1 MSKTRKGHVVIEDI
15 TDPVL
20 RRYAEEKL
28 LAEQLSENSVSSY
41 LSDLL
46 FFSDFLAAQN
56 PPLTLE
62 TMTEDSILAYLDERQ
77 KAQFSVTSTM
87 RTVSAIRSFC
97 KFRKSHGY
105 TDKDPSGT
113 VRNLRRPRRLP
124 ADLSEDD
131 VERLLGAPDTKD
143 PVELREIGR
152 ASCRER
158 V

>member
-105 TDKDPSGT
+105 TDKDP
-113 VRNLRRPRRLP
+113 P
-124 ADLSEDD
+124 A
-131 VERLLGAPDTKD
+131 R
-143 PVELREIGR
+143 
-152 ASCRER
+152 
-158 V
+158 

>member
-46 FFSDFLAAQN
+46 FFADYLAAQN

-62 TMTEDSILAYLDERQ
+62 TMTEESILGYLDERLD
-77 KAQFSVTSTM
+77 V
-87 RTVSAIRSFC
+87 
-97 KFRKSHGY
+97 Y
-105 TDKDPSGT
+105 TYCT
-113 VRNLRRPRRLP
+113 HANACRYMIIVALYL
-124 ADLSEDD
+124 L
-131 VERLLGAPDTKD
+131 VE
-143 PVELREIGR
+143 
-152 ASCRER
+152 
-158 V
+158 

>member
-46 FFSDFLAAQN
+46 FFADYLAAQN

-62 TMTEDSILAYLDERQ
+62 TMTERRASSATL
-77 KAQFSVTSTM
+77 TSG
-87 RTVSAIRSFC
+87 RRLSSAS
-97 KFRKSHGY
+97 
-105 TDKDPSGT
+105 
-113 VRNLRRPRRLP
+113 RRPCGPSRR
-124 ADLSEDD
+124 
-131 VERLLGAPDTKD
+131 
-143 PVELREIGR
+143 
-152 ASCRER
+152 
-158 V
+158 